1 METVGRFMLRA
12 QRQFII
18 VEKAI
23 FMAAIIRYA
32 KALPDPVDDDGVGL
46 TDDVLANPK
55 VVTQANSYVYL
66 RIFRR
71 FLKYCGF
78 RQPMMLAGAKIV
90 IDELEHDPPY
100 ADASSFLIEELV
112 EAVLNGEYQPR
123 HQNNPPPS
131 LWKEPM
137 PYGNFIGRKFKE
149 LIKA

>member
-90 IDELEHDPPY
+90 IDELKHDPAY
-100 ADASSFLIEELV
+100 GDAS
-112 EAVLNGEYQPR
+112 
-123 HQNNPPPS
+123 
-131 LWKEPM
+131 
-137 PYGNFIGRKFKE
+137 GRGVSRGGT
-149 LIKA
+149 